1 MSFGLD
7 IIHED
12 ERILVLNKPAGIA
25 VQTGSIT
32 EKDLTSLVRN
42 YLSAKG
48 ERAYEAEAVH
58 RLDQPVSGLVVFGKN
73 KDTVRRLNKAFAQR
87 DCEKR
92 YYAVVCGLPGRT
104 DTYDGR
110 SGSRS
115 AVCRAVD
122 CSEEIYLRDHI
133 KKDPKSKKAV
143 ICEEDEEGAKEAVL
157 KYRVVSEDRDLMR
170 SFLDIQLM
178 TGRFHQIRAQL
189 SNKGFPIAGDVRYGA
204 LGGSGKK
211 GRIALCAYKL
221 VIRAQGRDGI
231 LSFELKPESPA
242 IVDFKREWF
251 YTDDEMTV

>member
-25 VQTGSIT
+25 VQTGRIT
-32 EKDLTSLVRN
+32 DKDLTSLVRN
-42 YLSAKG
+42 YLSGKG
-48 ERAYEAEAVH
+48 ENAHEAEAVH

-73 KDTVRRLNKAFAQR
+73 KGTVSRLNKAFAQR

-104 DTYDGR
+104 DIYDER
-110 SGSRS
+110 SGSQ
-115 AVCRAVD
+115 ADGCLAD
-122 CSEEIYLRDHI
+122 NCSDEIYLRDHI
-133 KKDPKSKKAV
+133 KKDPKSNKAV
-143 ICEEDEEGAKEAVL
+143 VCTEDEEGAKEAVL
-157 KYRVVSEDRDLMR
+157 KYRVVSENRNLQR
-170 SFLDIQLM
+170 SLLDIQLM

-189 SNKGFPIAGDVRYGA
+189 SNTGFPIVGDVKYGA
-204 LGGSGKK
+204 LNESVKK

-221 VIRAQGRDGI
+221 VIKTQGKDGI